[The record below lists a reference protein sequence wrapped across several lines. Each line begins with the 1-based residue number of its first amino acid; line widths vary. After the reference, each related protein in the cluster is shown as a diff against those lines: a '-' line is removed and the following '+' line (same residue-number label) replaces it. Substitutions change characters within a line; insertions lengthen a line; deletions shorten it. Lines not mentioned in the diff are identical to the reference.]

1 MANPPAAAWVARLR
15 LMPASLT
22 SRLDSL
28 KGLLAHPAP
37 RYALC
42 FLATVATGI
51 GIFELLDMP
60 LLASAGMPHEASYL
74 RDTRLVRLHIACD
87 LLIGV
92 AYISISFTLAWL
104 VYKASRGLPFN
115 WMLLAFGLFIVAGGF
130 THFMEVWV
138 MWHPVHWLSGYIKA
152 VTALAAVATAIVV
165 VPLVPRV
172 LRMIADARQS
182 ETRRL
187 EVEQLNQELERFNY
201 TVAHD
206 LRAPLRGLTAFNRI
220 LVEDHARELSPEARD
235 YLNRMQ
241 NSVGRMDAL
250 ITDLLKYATV
260 GRQELRLEAVALDD
274 ILRAVR
280 SIMDGEIA
288 SRRAEIVAPSP
299 LPVVLGDAVLLQVV
313 FQNLIANA
321 IKFVGPGVTP
331 RIEITA
337 STEGNGI
344 TVSFTDNGIGVPP
357 SARGRIFGIF
367 ERLPSR
373 EPGTGIGLAITQRA
387 VERLQGSI
395 GVDDASPGPGSRFWV
410 RFQAP
415 PDVPVRSA
423 H

>member
-1 MANPPAAAWVARLR
+1 M
-15 LMPASLT
+15 
-22 SRLDSL
+22 
-28 KGLLAHPAP
+28 
-37 RYALC
+37 
-42 FLATVATGI
+42 
-51 GIFELLDMP
+51 
-60 LLASAGMPHEASYL
+60 
-74 RDTRLVRLHIACD
+74 
-87 LLIGV
+87 
-92 AYISISFTLAWL
+92 
-104 VYKASRGLPFN
+104 
-115 WMLLAFGLFIVAGGF
+115 
-130 THFMEVWV
+130 
-138 MWHPVHWLSGYIKA
+138 
-152 VTALAAVATAIVV
+152 
-165 VPLVPRV
+165 
-172 LRMIADARQS
+172 
-182 ETRRL
+182 
-187 EVEQLNQELERFNY
+187 
-201 TVAHD
+201 
-206 LRAPLRGLTAFNRI
+206 
-220 LVEDHARELSPEARD
+220 LVEDHARELSPQARD

-250 ITDLLKYATV
+250 ITDLLKYATI

-415 PDVPVRSA
+415 PDVPARSA